1 MKIIDILVK
10 IANGEA
16 LPEKIKFENHIYYA
30 YHYEN
35 KVIDYYYIDEL
46 KNQITLFEDSMRNYG
61 ITSYLNDEVE
71 ILEDTNEI
79 TAEQIM
85 MATDTLNRLKPTIIE
100 ATINWN
106 KVAET
111 IKNNFSTLKD
121 TPKEEK
127 KIPEKIKIEQDT
139 PSSNYYIRNENGTK
153 CGLTKHS
160 KMIVETL
167 NQVIDYLKSKG
178 DE

>member
-1 MKIIDILVK
+1 MNKKITIYELL
-10 IANGEA
+10 G
-16 LPEKIKFENHIYYA
+16 LIKDGQAPLEFKVNDEIYEYDEDRGYICRHIGGWTYL
-30 YHYEN
+30 YEN
-35 KVIDYYYIDEL
+35 LNKGYI
-46 KNQITLFEDSMRNYG
+46 S
-61 ITSYLNDEVE
+61 LNDEVE
-71 ILEDTNEI
+71 IIEDIPISKLYINNE
-79 TAEQIM
+79 
-85 MATDTLNRLKPTIIE
+85 LKYDLTG
-100 ATINWN
+100 
-106 KVAET
+106 
-111 IKNNFSTLKD
+111 
-121 TPKEEK
+121 EK